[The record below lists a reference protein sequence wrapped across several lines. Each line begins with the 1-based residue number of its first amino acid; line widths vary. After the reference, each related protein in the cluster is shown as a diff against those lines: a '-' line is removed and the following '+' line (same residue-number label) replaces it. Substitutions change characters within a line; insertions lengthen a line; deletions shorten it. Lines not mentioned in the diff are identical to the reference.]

1 MIYVNIWNNVG
12 GQLELTGQQPMLKT
26 EFEEM
31 NRNKDFSKLGTNSA
45 VGVACPFLSC
55 FFKQIIKHYYF
66 QNCNMLKFTLP
77 ERNRLFATFSYFLAL
92 IFL

>member
-45 VGVACPFLSC
+45 VGVASPSLSC
-55 FFKQIIKHYYF
+55 FF
-66 QNCNMLKFTLP
+66 
-77 ERNRLFATFSYFLAL
+77 
-92 IFL
+92 

>member
-31 NRNKDFSKLGTNSA
+31 NRNKDFSKLGTDSTI
-45 VGVACPFLSC
+45 GV
-55 FFKQIIKHYYF
+55 FKTNNLNK
-66 QNCNMLKFTLP
+66 
-77 ERNRLFATFSYFLAL
+77 
-92 IFL
+92 